1 MRRARLRVK
10 IALTITLI
18 GAYGCSSILAPRPD
32 PTHFFILSASNSTPA
47 PHAIQK
53 SVGALTIGLG
63 PVGFPDYLARA
74 EIVSRTADNRV
85 ELAAN
90 DRWAEPLD
98 VTFKRVLALDLARA
112 LDDAQVAA
120 FPWFGSK
127 PEFTYR
133 IEVTVD
139 RFETDAQNVA
149 HLAARW
155 SVISS
160 ADNRVQYASA
170 SALDVPAASADHA
183 AMATALSAA
192 EDQFAVELAAAV
204 RRLRG
209 SKAG

>member
-1 MRRARLRVK
+1 MRPARLCAK

-32 PTHFFILSASNSTPA
+32 PTHFFILSANNSA
-47 PHAIQK
+47 PTGATQP
-53 SVGALTIGLG
+53 VAGALTIGLG
-63 PVGFPDYLARA
+63 PIGFPDYLARA
-74 EIVSRTADNRV
+74 EIVSRAADNRV

-120 FPWFGSK
+120 FPWFGTK

-155 SVISS
+155 SVFNG
-160 ADNRVQYASA
+160 ADSRVQYASA
-170 SALDVPAASADHA
+170 SAINVAAAAGDHA

-192 EDQFAVELAAAV
+192 EDQFAIALADAV
-204 RRLRG
+204 RRLHR
-209 SKAG
+209 S